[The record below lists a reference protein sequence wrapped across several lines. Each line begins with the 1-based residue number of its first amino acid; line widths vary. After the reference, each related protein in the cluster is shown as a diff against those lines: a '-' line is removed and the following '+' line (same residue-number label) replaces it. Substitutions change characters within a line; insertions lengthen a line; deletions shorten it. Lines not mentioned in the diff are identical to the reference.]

1 MKEESI
7 NLKDALK
14 KESTRF
20 KNRLKK
26 KRRRKMCPDGLY
38 FEPRRMEALT
48 KRAGDG
54 EESLIKYKATQGGPV
69 RDGGG
74 ELGPLPKYGLN

>member
-1 MKEESI
+1 
-7 NLKDALK
+7 
-14 KESTRF
+14 
-20 KNRLKK
+20 
-26 KRRRKMCPDGLY
+26 MCPDGLY

-54 EESLIKYKATQGGPV
+54 EESLIKYKATQGEPV

-74 ELGPLPKYGLN
+74 ELGPPPKNGLN